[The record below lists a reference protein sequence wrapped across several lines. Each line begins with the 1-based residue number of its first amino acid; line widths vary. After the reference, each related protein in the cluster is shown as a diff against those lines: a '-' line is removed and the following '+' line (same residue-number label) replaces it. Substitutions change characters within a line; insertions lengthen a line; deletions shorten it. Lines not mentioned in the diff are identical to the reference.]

1 MTDRNKPVDAVD
13 DTGPSSTDRR
23 GFLKAA
29 GLASAGAV
37 AIAGPS
43 HGKFGLAPI
52 TPAEA
57 DTTSLPKLSE
67 QKWWPSKWGADDQA
81 GASNHI
87 TPAKVLDAAKWIK
100 GGKIYKLGHDYE
112 STMPLFGKRVFTLR
126 IPGGPTG
133 GPFGENR
140 MVYHDEFVTSE
151 IGQVGTQFDGLGHI
165 GIQLGATGDKRD
177 MRFYNGHAAA
187 DFSDPYGLK
196 KLGVQNCKPFF
207 TRGHLIDLVAVKGRT
222 MEAGEEISVADVR
235 AALQK
240 QGSSEA
246 DFKPGDAI
254 FFHTG
259 WSSYWGN
266 HDKYNSGEP
275 GMGLELANWV
285 IEKDL
290 CLTGGDTW
298 AVEVVPNPDKTL
310 AFPVHITLQTKHGI
324 YNHENLAFD
333 DLIADKKYQF
343 VYVFTPVPIVGATGS
358 PGVPIGLT

>member
-100 GGKIYKLGHDYE
+100 DGKIYKLGHDYE

-259 WSSYWGN
+259 WSSYWSN

-324 YNHENLAFD
+324 YNHENLLFD

>member
-100 GGKIYKLGHDYE
+100 DGKIYKLGHDYE

-165 GIQLGATGDKRD
+165 GIQLGATGD
-177 MRFYNGHAAA
+177 
-187 DFSDPYGLK
+187 
-196 KLGVQNCKPFF
+196 
-207 TRGHLIDLVAVKGRT
+207 
-222 MEAGEEISVADVR
+222 
-235 AALQK
+235 
-240 QGSSEA
+240 
-246 DFKPGDAI
+246 
-254 FFHTG
+254 
-259 WSSYWGN
+259 
-266 HDKYNSGEP
+266 
-275 GMGLELANWV
+275 
-285 IEKDL
+285 
-290 CLTGGDTW
+290 
-298 AVEVVPNPDKTL
+298 
-310 AFPVHITLQTKHGI
+310 
-324 YNHENLAFD
+324 
-333 DLIADKKYQF
+333 
-343 VYVFTPVPIVGATGS
+343 
-358 PGVPIGLT
+358 